1 MSQRPD
7 LVFAH
12 PTRSR
17 FVLLRV
23 AAQCLLAA
31 CCLFGLP
38 GAALAGAQDYI
49 LDKAYWTD
57 TTGTASFEQARAA
70 RYTPYTGVLSK
81 GFTRDVQWV
90 RLKIDG
96 VPIKG
101 PSTLVLRIRPVYL
114 DKITLFDPADFSSNA
129 SMRTAGDRVPLIYA
143 EFESLHHT
151 FVIPAQPT
159 PRDVWLRLETNSTQL
174 MHVEALAPRVITRDE
189 NILAMLYSVLL
200 ALILSF
206 LILVFLVWLRDHDP
220 VNATFVIRQTILLIH
235 TACSLGYHRYL
246 LSGWLSPETT
256 DFLWCGVVL
265 LTTGLSIVFEYSLL
279 REYVL
284 PHWGHALIRMLLFV
298 SIVAIGLLLMG
309 YTREAL
315 RANMM
320 LNGAGI
326 LTLLIVSLS
335 MTPADA
341 GPAPRRPYCLPK
353 AALVAY
359 YLTILLVLAVSILPS
374 LSLLQGV
381 VLSIYGFLTYG
392 LISGLLMTILLVIR
406 ARRIEEMRSEVFN
419 RLEISRA
426 QLEIEKRRRN
436 DQSQLLDM
444 LMHEIK
450 TPLSVIDRVLHK
462 QRWLDKVTEDR
473 GNRAVNSIKAILDR
487 CIQTDRL
494 AEERSQVR
502 RQRFDLALHL
512 QQWLDE
518 WEGALCR
525 IQLQVSANAELE
537 SDPHLVQIIV
547 SNLIDNA
554 LKYSDPQQQVQLT
567 LQQQVFADGRP
578 GWALRVGNPPGQAGW
593 PQAERLFVKYY
604 RSPGAQRQSGTG
616 LGLFLAR
623 SLALQLGGQLDYR
636 PDNGKI
642 CFELWLPV

>member
-1 MSQRPD
+1 M
-7 LVFAH
+7 
-12 PTRSR
+12 
-17 FVLLRV
+17 
-23 AAQCLLAA
+23 
-31 CCLFGLP
+31 
-38 GAALAGAQDYI
+38 
-49 LDKAYWTD
+49 
-57 TTGTASFEQARAA
+57 
-70 RYTPYTGVLSK
+70 
-81 GFTRDVQWV
+81 
-90 RLKIDG
+90 
-96 VPIKG
+96 
-101 PSTLVLRIRPVYL
+101 
-114 DKITLFDPADFSSNA
+114 
-129 SMRTAGDRVPLIYA
+129 
-143 EFESLHHT
+143 
-151 FVIPAQPT
+151 
-159 PRDVWLRLETNSTQL
+159 
-174 MHVEALAPRVITRDE
+174 
-189 NILAMLYSVLL
+189 
-200 ALILSF
+200 
-206 LILVFLVWLRDHDP
+206 
-220 VNATFVIRQTILLIH
+220 
-235 TACSLGYHRYL
+235 
-246 LSGWLSPETT
+246 
-256 DFLWCGVVL
+256 
-265 LTTGLSIVFEYSLL
+265 
-279 REYVL
+279 
-284 PHWGHALIRMLLFV
+284 
-298 SIVAIGLLLMG
+298 
-309 YTREAL
+309 
-315 RANMM
+315 
-320 LNGAGI
+320 
-326 LTLLIVSLS
+326 
-335 MTPADA
+335 
-341 GPAPRRPYCLPK
+341 
-353 AALVAY
+353 
-359 YLTILLVLAVSILPS
+359 
-374 LSLLQGV
+374 
-381 VLSIYGFLTYG
+381 
-392 LISGLLMTILLVIR
+392 LVIR